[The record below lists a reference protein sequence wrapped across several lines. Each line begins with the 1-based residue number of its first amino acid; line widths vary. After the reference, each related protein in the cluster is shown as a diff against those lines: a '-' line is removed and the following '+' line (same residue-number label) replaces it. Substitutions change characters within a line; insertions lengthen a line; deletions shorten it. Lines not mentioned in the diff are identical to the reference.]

1 MLKQFLLVS
10 SMTALLLG
18 GFAHGQQSPL
28 AIKRTPLGKVD
39 VPGSNYE
46 VIFGI
51 AELSPGPK
59 TGRHSHPGPVL
70 AYVAEGEFWYL
81 IDGQPEKIYKAGES
95 FQVSS
100 GSLAAS
106 AEMPVTALGCQTTNR
121 CDRVRPAAAKK
132 LSQSSPGAWV
142 LNSDLRQ

>member
-1 MLKQFLLVS
+1 MLKQFLLAS
-10 SMTALLLG
+10 SMTAVLLG
-18 GFAHGQQSPL
+18 GFAHGQQTPL

-39 VPGSNYE
+39 VPGCNYE

-81 IDGQPEKIYKAGES
+81 IDGQSEKIYKAGFTMRERA
-95 FQVSS
+95 
-100 GSLAAS
+100 G
-106 AEMPVTALGCQTTNR
+106 T
-121 CDRVRPAAAKK
+121 
-132 LSQSSPGAWV
+132 SP
-142 LNSDLRQ
+142 SR